1 MFPNFPLPTGRGEG
15 KIGIRYQSSMAV
27 QKSSGIR
34 KDLKAKKV
42 RIALIM
48 SRFNGH
54 ITQALF
60 RGALQGL
67 QQAGVRESDTHIVEV
82 PGAFEI
88 PLAAKTAA
96 KSKKFDG
103 IICLGAVIRG
113 ETPHFDYV
121 CQGATQGILQAQL
134 ETGVPMAFGIL
145 TTNTVDQ
152 ALARAGEPL
161 DENKGF
167 EAAKVVI
174 EMIETLKKVKA
185 KR

>member
-1 MFPNFPLPTGRGEG
+1 MV
-15 KIGIRYQSSMAV
+15 I

-42 RIALIM
+42 KIAVIM
-48 SRFNGH
+48 SRFNGNVAR
-54 ITQALF
+54 ALL

-67 QQAGVRESDTHIVEV
+67 REAGVRESDTRVVEV

-88 PLAAKTAA
+88 PLAAKAAA
-96 KSKKFDG
+96 KSGKFDG
-103 IICLGAVIRG
+103 IVCLGTVIRG

-121 CQGATQGILQAQL
+121 CRGAAQGILQAQL

-152 ALARAGEPL
+152 AVARAGSDP
-161 DENKGF
+161 DKNKGF

-174 EMIETLKKVKA
+174 EMIEVIRNLGSKK
-185 KR
+185 